1 MQVSFARLS
10 ESAQEATGGV
20 SLLISF
26 APMAPYT
33 YIQCPCSD
41 PSELGRPQGNSSPT
55 HPSHSKDGDG
65 NPDDEDDD
73 DGRTFDPRAPRSNYS
88 LYPIEYLL
96 YCEDCHQIRCPR
108 CVAEEVVTYFC
119 PGCLFEVPSSN
130 IKSEGN
136 RCTRSCFQCP
146 ICVGILSVTS
156 LEPPSS
162 SRHLAADNATALP
175 SGPFALNCSYC
186 QWSSVEVGIKFD
198 KSNAIYGQLAKI
210 RNGGRPR
217 LSRKEQK
224 ERREEASAFANSAP
238 GTAPPPIEEEDEQRD
253 TPDHVEDE
261 EEDDELDVET
271 QFAKLKSFYKSQIAN
286 STTSSATGAL
296 SSLGNLSNFGIGSP
310 GSPSMSRLMFMYTGA
325 NPTDNRRKTRVHPM
339 REAIGPEE
347 GLKVL
352 YEPHAKSQAAGPN
365 EGTDEPPQNAPKPK
379 NGLDEHAA
387 ITRLHNGGWDATT
400 TAEQRAA
407 QAPNVAVA
415 ASAQQVRFQDDL
427 RPIPVLLRTKRSK
440 RCPMCRH
447 IMTKPEA
454 KVASNRF
461 RIRLVAGSYI
471 PSISARY
478 LSGSNPPVAGPPG
491 TVAAHHLLKP
501 LEPVQYILTFKN
513 PIFES
518 VRVSLATPAVTP
530 GRFASTV
537 TLLCPQFEIGANT
550 DVWDEALKDGTSGA
564 DAGGRRRTMVR
575 KPDGEGGQAEAG
587 KIWERGRNWVSV
599 VVEVVPASLR
609 LDLLGLGNPSSEV
622 DRSPL
627 KEDEDLLEIP
637 MFVRVEWEA
646 DAANEG
652 VGHAISK
659 DKDTREKRELAYWCV
674 VGIGR
679 ISQS

>member
-1 MQVSFARLS
+1 
-10 ESAQEATGGV
+10 
-20 SLLISF
+20 
-26 APMAPYT
+26 MAPYT

-41 PSELGRPQGNSSPT
+41 PSDLGRPQGNSSPT
-55 HPSHSKDGDG
+55 QSTPTKDSNG
-65 NPDDEDDD
+65 NLIDEDDE

-119 PGCLFEVPSSN
+119 PSCLFEVPSSN

-156 LEPPSS
+156 LEPSAS
-162 SRHLAADNATALP
+162 SRHLAADNTAALP
-175 SGPFALNCSYC
+175 GGPYALNCSYC
-186 QWSSVEVGIKFD
+186 QWSSLEVGIKFD
-198 KSNAIYGQLAKI
+198 RSNAIYGQLAKL

-224 ERREEASAFANSAP
+224 ERREEQSSYADSGIGAAP
-238 GTAPPPIEEEDEQRD
+238 STIEEEEQKGTRD
-253 TPDHVEDE
+253 GRDAD
-261 EEDDELDVET
+261 DDELDVET
-271 QFAKLKSFYKSQIAN
+271 QFAKLKSFYKSQLAD
-286 STTSSATGAL
+286 TATSSGTGGL
-296 SSLGNLSNFGIGSP
+296 SSLGNLANFGLGSP

-325 NPTDNRRKTRVHPM
+325 NPADTRRKTRMHPM
-339 REAIGPEE
+339 REAIGPQE

-352 YEPHAKSQAAGPN
+352 YEPNAKSQEGIIEEGSEEAA
-365 EGTDEPPQNAPKPK
+365 QNNSKPK

-387 ITRLHNGGWDATT
+387 IVKLRDAGWDATT

-407 QAPNVAVA
+407 QAPNVAAPV
-415 ASAQQVRFQDDL
+415 SAQNIRFQDDL

-461 RIRLVAGSYI
+461 RIRLVAGNYI

-478 LSGSNPPVAGPPG
+478 LSGGNPPPAEPPG

-501 LEPVQYILTFKN
+501 LEPVQYLLTFKN

-518 VRVSLATPAVTP
+518 VRVSLATPSVTP
-530 GRFASTV
+530 GRFGSKV

-550 DVWDEALKDGTSGA
+550 DVWDEVLKDGAPGA
-564 DAGGRRRTMVR
+564 DASARRRTMVR
-575 KPDGEGGQAEAG
+575 KPDGEGGQPEAG
-587 KIWERGRNWVSV
+587 KIWEKGRNWVSV
-599 VVEVVPASLR
+599 VVEIVPASLR
-609 LDLLGLGNPSSEV
+609 VDMLGLGKPASEV

-646 DAANEG
+646 DAANDD
-652 VGHAISK
+652 VGQAIGK

-679 ISQS
+679 ISQD